1 MRMFLSGH
9 VHYYI
14 GEIKGIAATGTTYAY
29 LCPTMN
35 WLHPWLLVALGSL
48 SIPVVVHL
56 FHLRRYKKLPF
67 TNVRMLKSLTS
78 RVQQE
83 KRLLHRLV
91 LAARLLAL
99 AALVFAFAGPFPAK
113 QQQAAGAG
121 SEAVCI
127 FFDNSYSME
136 AGDGKIPA
144 IEQARSVIHAIV
156 KSHPKT
162 ARFCLLT
169 VADQREGGFTG
180 PESFLTQTDGVRVN
194 PGSPD
199 LARVIRKQNA
209 LLAEEPAQKK
219 YAYIVSDFRTGM
231 ARRAEPYDS
240 TVIARWSR
248 IPVSAKPNISIDSA
262 WLEAPLIAGST
273 GGKISFHANNHSD
286 QALAGIPF
294 RLMRDGRVLQSIGLD
309 LPARGIAK
317 GTFSFSAGDGGQ
329 KPLSIQTEDEGF
341 PFDNHFFI
349 SLPLMPPVGVR
360 INGDRNNGFLN
371 AMLRSSHIYNVN
383 ASDET
388 PGLSINSGTRSLS
401 ESDADAMLKLAAEG
415 AGVVIIPAATAL
427 PERMNGGLQKL
438 GFPPLAESISVM
450 RELDK
455 PEFNHPFFKGVY
467 SKNPEE
473 AQAGAVTMWFSTG
486 GNSGDAEILQRYR
499 DGNPAVLY
507 RKHGRGHLVLF
518 TMPWEETA
526 RDYLRSPAPLAI
538 VANTAIHQSRALPL
552 YLPAGSGLWTEIPER
567 WQEGRNYS
575 LQSGNQ
581 AWIAESGPAEA
592 FTRIYA
598 GRQPESAGLY
608 TIINPEKQV
617 IGHLALNHR
626 STESD
631 SRIPDENSLN
641 SLAAVAGAEL
651 NPGRGD
657 ILPWSDSNPARK
669 WSRLLLVICILA
681 LISETVL
688 FISKRNPIPT
698 TQHA

>member
-1 MRMFLSGH
+1 
-9 VHYYI
+9 
-14 GEIKGIAATGTTYAY
+14 
-29 LCPTMN
+29 MN
-35 WLHPWLLVALGSL
+35 WLHPWFLVALGSL
-48 SIPVVVHL
+48 SIPVIVHL

-83 KRLLHRLV
+83 KKLLHRLV
-91 LAARLLAL
+91 LASRLLAL
-99 AALVFAFAGPFPAK
+99 AALVFAFAGPFTATQK
-113 QQQAAGAG
+113 QIGGTG

-136 AGDGKIPA
+136 AGDGKVPA
-144 IEQARSVIHAIV
+144 LEQARSAIHAIV

-169 VADQREGGFTG
+169 AADQRVGGFTG
-180 PESFLTQTDGVRVN
+180 PESFLAQADAVRIN

-199 LARVIRKQNA
+199 LARIIRMQNA

-231 ARRAEPYDS
+231 ARKAEPYDS
-240 TVIARWSR
+240 TITGRWSR
-248 IPVSAKPNISIDSA
+248 IPVSERPNISIDSV

-273 GGKISFHANNHSD
+273 GGKISFHAGNHSE
-286 QALAGIPF
+286 QALSGIPF
-294 RLMRDGRVLQSIGLD
+294 RLMREGRVMQTISLD

-317 GTFSFSAGDGGQ
+317 GTFSFAAGDGGQ
-329 KPLSIQTEDEGF
+329 IPLSIQTEDEGF
-341 PFDNHFFI
+341 PFDNRFYI
-349 SLPLMPPVGVR
+349 SLPLMPPVAVR

-371 AMLRSSHIYNVN
+371 AMLRSSRVFNVN
-383 ASDET
+383 AGEEM
-388 PGLSINSGTRSLS
+388 PGLSISSGTAAIS
-401 ESDADAMLKLAAEG
+401 ESDAEAMLRLAADG
-415 AGVVIIPAATAL
+415 AGVVIIPAATAQ
-427 PERMNGGLQKL
+427 PERLNGGLQKL
-438 GFPPLAESISVM
+438 GFPALTERISVV

-473 AQAGAVTMWFSTG
+473 AQAGAVTLWFSTG

-507 RKHGRGHLVLF
+507 RRHGRGHLVLF
-518 TMPWEETA
+518 TMPWEESA

-538 VANTAIHQSRALPL
+538 IANTAIHQSRALPL
-552 YLPAGSGLWTEIPER
+552 YVPAGSGLWTEVPER
-567 WQEGRNYS
+567 WQEGRNYA
-575 LQSGNQ
+575 LQAGNQ

-592 FTRIYA
+592 STRIYA
-598 GRQPESAGLY
+598 GRQPEAAGLY
-608 TIINPEKQV
+608 AIINPEKQV
-617 IGHLALNHR
+617 LGHLALNHR

-631 SRIPDENSLN
+631 SRIPDESTLN
-641 SLAAVAGAEL
+641 ALAASAGAEL
-651 NPGRGD
+651 NPGKGSF
-657 ILPWSDSNPARK
+657 LQWSDSNPARK
-669 WSRLLLVICILA
+669 WSRLLLLICILA
-681 LISETVL
+681 LLSETIL
-688 FISKRNPIPT
+688 FISKRKPSPT